1 MQVISRFQVVMLAGL
16 VAVISSWATTYFTAS
31 SQGISTPQAV
41 LAEPD
46 RLESV
51 MAAKTLRCGYIEY
64 PPYVSKDPNTGK
76 MSGLMVDVMEQVA
89 KKMNVKLE
97 WSYETTW
104 ATMFED
110 LKMNRFDTV
119 CSAVWQKTARAFQ
132 ADFSTPIVYAPIQA
146 WVRNGDIRFDGNLS
160 AINNNTVT
168 IPTLDGEMIETIAK
182 EQFPQARTIA
192 LPQNALFTDVI
203 TNVATGKADVVF
215 LEPKLAFDYNKANP
229 NSLQPVADIGNIA
242 EMPVVV
248 ILPKNNP
255 DLKRVIDTAIAE
267 IKNTAIMPLLLDKY
281 ELKGM
286 VVVR

>member
-1 MQVISRFQVVMLAGL
+1 MQVISRFQMVMLAGL
-16 VAVISSWATTYFTAS
+16 VAVISSWATTHFTVS
-31 SQGISTPQAV
+31 KGNTTPHAT
-41 LAEPD
+41 LAAEPD
-46 RLESV
+46 RLDKI
-51 MAAKTLRCGYIEY
+51 MATKTLRCGYIEY
-64 PPYVSKDPNTGK
+64 PPYVSKDVNTGE

-89 KKMNVKLE
+89 KKMDIKLE

-146 WVRNGDIRFDGNLS
+146 WVRKGDTRFDGNLS
-160 AINNNTVT
+160 AINNKNVT

-182 EQFPQARTIA
+182 EQFPQAKTIA

-215 LEPKLAFDYNKANP
+215 LEPKLALDYNKANP
-229 NSLQPVADIGNIA
+229 NSLQPVAKIGNIA
-242 EMPVVV
+242 EMPVVL
-248 ILPKNNP
+248 ILPKNNL
-255 DLKRVIDTAIAE
+255 DLKRVIDTAIME
-267 IKNTAIMPLLLDKY
+267 IKSTTTLPMLLDKHH
-281 ELKGM
+281 M
-286 VVVR
+286 TDTVVVR